1 MQKVYLSEEKS
12 VFGARLASRFREAG
26 YEVVR
31 EPAPGLSF
39 FIDLTDESLPSDGLS
54 VGEGIDAG
62 AAAEAY
68 RRNVCLPLQRL
79 DAAFPD
85 MTGAKRICFLASRDA
100 SVEWS
105 RATAGYG
112 RLMARAA
119 LYQILTITKNTWL
132 AKGYTFRLFDPMRGE
147 ADPEKAADAAFVYFT
162 RDRYDDGPD
171 NPDRNDEGNLLVRDA
186 FGREIPW

>member
-1 MQKVYLSEEKS
+1 MKTVYLSEEKS
-12 VFGARLASRFREAG
+12 PFGARLAFRFREAG
-26 YEVVR
+26 YEVVGDVR
-31 EPAPGLSF
+31 PGLSF
-39 FIDLTDESLPSDGLS
+39 FVDLTDEAIPGDGLS
-54 VGEGIDAG
+54 AGEGIDAD

-68 RRNVCLPLQRL
+68 RVNVCLPLRKL
-79 DAAFPD
+79 EEAFPD
-85 MTGAKRICFLASRDA
+85 MTGEKRICFLAARDA

-171 NPDRNDEGNLLVRDA
+171 NPSRNDEGNLLVRDA